1 MQPLYHGKN
10 HRCARS
16 GIKFTASDGLNCA
29 PPTRSPFQD
38 LLQIIEGFERPVLF
52 AVADNSTGFFNPT
65 PFNACASCSALA
77 RLMLT
82 FVAPMSDS
90 PGTASAFAEEDACT
104 FSLFTAA
111 LPLAGAASAPVPL
124 PQNQNARGHRCF
136 YSIFHADISLCE
148 QQGHDSVSADGRQ
161 RQITEMERAAK
172 AAEIHRV
179 AHFCETTR
187 NYCCWSMLSPSL
199 IFAALRRLLISA
211 SKAIWALFW
220 VIPEPWPSSALPACC
235 RLSPHPALPAPHRL
249 AYCCPRRRPVYP
261 AAAAAG

>member
-1 MQPLYHGKN
+1 MQPLYPGKN

-29 PPTRSPFQD
+29 PPTRSPFRD

-52 AVADNSTGFFNPT
+52 AVADNSLGFFNPT

-124 PQNQNARGHRCF
+124 PQNQNARGHQCF
-136 YSIFHADISLCE
+136 YSIFHADISLCV
-148 QQGHDSVSADGRQ
+148 DSKVTIASVRMVDK

-172 AAEIHRV
+172 AALEDYIV
-179 AHFCETTR
+179 
-187 NYCCWSMLSPSL
+187 LL
-199 IFAALRRLLISA
+199 IFARRREITA
-211 SKAIWALFW
+211 AGR
-220 VIPEPWPSSALPACC
+220 CC
-235 RLSPHPALPAPHRL
+235 RRA
-249 AYCCPRRRPVYP
+249 
-261 AAAAAG
+261 